1 MANIRGGKS
10 NYEQD
15 TGTTVVDNQFSPEE
29 VSEKV
34 FNTGGDKTIGELY
47 NAGVFN
53 QSEPTVGQYS
63 DFSAPSYS
71 DPYGDAVKQNLSFAD
86 FNENQVRSDVLS
98 QFQGETNATKAA
110 YAQLLKNVRQEGKGR
125 LGENTAVQARR
136 GLLGSDFGAGQTAE
150 TKDFNQSQEEK
161 VLAAQ
166 AAALAGIKSNALQL
180 AQQEVTARRA
190 AKQQGSQ
197 AYLSYLSGAGER
209 KQNNLNTI
217 ATSFLSQGVDPM
229 SISPQELE
237 AIAGNFGVT
246 TDDIVNSYIQGK
258 TAQEQAEAERQAELQ
273 KELSFNLSEGQARY
287 QYNPETG
294 ETELVASRAKTYA
307 PRSSGG
313 GTGTSGGNAG
323 GVSDLTNSVL
333 EGIVNLKDLAPTQ
346 RATVAAEI
354 SRSERG
360 GELNAQKSQY
370 AAQKRDNTLQF
381 VNTALSQIE
390 DLDGGAL
397 IRVATAKIPGTD
409 AYDFAKTID
418 TIKANIG
425 FEELQAMRA
434 ASPTGGALGQV
445 AVQELNALQSILGS
459 LDIGQDREQIRT
471 NLQSIQKRLNGWA
484 NAVEQSNAVNQQA
497 GGVTMESLR
506 QEFPNATEEELKEVL
521 AEEQGM

>member
-15 TGTTVVDNQFSPEE
+15 TETTVVDNQFSPEE

-125 LGENTAVQARR
+125 LGENTALQARR

-166 AAALAGIKSNALQL
+166 AAALAGIKSNALKI
-180 AQQEVTARRA
+180 AQNEVISRRA
-190 AKQQGSQ
+190 AKQQGSE

-246 TDDIVNSYIQGK
+246 TDDIINSYIQGK

-294 ETELVASRAKTYA
+294 QTELVASRAKTYA
-307 PRSSGG
+307 PSSGG
-313 GTGTSGGNAG
+313 GQTNQMTDNERAAFAQFRGEPIVKNYNEVLNKKISVDAILERGVGGPADLALVFEFMKALDPTSVVRESEYDAAAKSGNIFAGAYTKFNGYFKEKGGILPEN
-323 GVSDLTNSVL
+323 VKQEFQNIT
-333 EGIVNLKDLAPTQ
+333 NLKLDASQ
-346 RATVAAEI
+346 RQYDNLSNQYRAVA
-354 SRSERG
+354 ERQG
-360 GELNAQKSQY
+360 LNP
-370 AAQKRDNTLQF
+370 DNVVINYGF
-381 VNTALSQIE
+381 DIE
-390 DLDGGAL
+390 
-397 IRVATAKIPGTD
+397 P
-409 AYDFAKTID
+409 
-418 TIKANIG
+418 
-425 FEELQAMRA
+425 
-434 ASPTGGALGQV
+434 
-445 AVQELNALQSILGS
+445 
-459 LDIGQDREQIRT
+459 
-471 NLQSIQKRLNGWA
+471 
-484 NAVEQSNAVNQQA
+484 VEQTPE
-497 GGVTMESLR
+497 VTTLDSLR

-521 AEEQGM
+521 VEEVGINLFNQ